1 MWKKS
6 RKCYDW
12 YGYGDH
18 GTCSIS
24 TNVNWVR
31 VMRIRA
37 VISMF
42 LWMNV
47 LTGHMIHLI
56 VWSDE
61 VSWWKLWDFNT
72 RGKTTNKQVSY
83 WIKRA
88 TFFFSDPR
96 DIFFYFPFPPQRCHW
111 AWTCTVASLL
121 LQTGRY
127 SMWRGKTM
135 LNHLDST
142 MEGTCVAC
150 AFWRL
155 RQFKQRN

>member
-1 MWKKS
+1 MEKKS

-47 LTGHMIHLI
+47 LTGHMIHL
-56 VWSDE
+56 SDR
-61 VSWWKLWDFNT
+61 T
-72 RGKTTNKQVSY
+72 RWAGGSCGILTLVERQQTSRCHTGSRGQL
-83 WIKRA
+83 
-88 TFFFSDPR
+88 FFFSDPR